1 MQMPVNSFKQALR
14 NGRPQIGLWVGLA
27 DSYVAELLATTGFDW
42 LLIDAEHAPNDP
54 RGVLRQLQAVA
65 PYPVH
70 AIVRPVHGSVELIKS
85 YLDLGVQTL
94 LIPMVETAEQ
104 AALVVAATRY
114 PTAGIRGV
122 GSALARSSRWNQ
134 IDGYLQRSDQQ
145 MCVLVQV
152 ESIAALGNLQAI
164 AAVPGVDGVFFGPA
178 DLSASMGLI
187 GKPTD
192 PAVQAAI
199 AQGIATVVKVGKAAG
214 CLSSDNQIARD
225 YLAQG
230 ATFVAV
236 GVDTSLLVKAAS
248 QLAAAFKR
256 DPNAKDERN
265 AKGQSN
271 AKDDPEAG
279 SPAADSAY

>member
-1 MQMPVNSFKQALR
+1 MQMPVNGFKQALR
-14 NGRPQIGLWVGLA
+14 NGQPQIGLWVGLA

-54 RGVLRQLQAVA
+54 RSVLRQLQAIA

-70 AIVRPVHGSVELIKS
+70 AIVRPVHGSVELIKR
-85 YLDLGVQTL
+85 YLDLGVQTV

-104 AALVVAATRY
+104 AALMVAATRY
-114 PTAGIRGV
+114 PTRGVRGV

-134 IDGYLQRSDQQ
+134 IDGYLHRSDEQ
-145 MCVLVQV
+145 MCVLLQV
-152 ESIAALGNLQAI
+152 ESVAALKNLEAI

-187 GKPTD
+187 GKATD

-199 AQGIATVVKVGKAAG
+199 AQGIATVVKAGKAAG
-214 CLSSDNQIARD
+214 CLSSDHQIARD

-236 GVDTSLLVKAAS
+236 GVDTSLLVKAAA
-248 QLAAAFKR
+248 QLAAAFKG
-256 DPNAKDERN
+256 ESH
-265 AKGQSN
+265 AKG
-271 AKDDPEAG
+271 APPAAG
-279 SPAADSAY
+279 SPASDSVY